1 MQGFKELFCNKKLD
15 FQGLGIEVALYYYN
29 KESSVSK
36 DFEGH
41 IASQICELFAQ

>member
-1 MQGFKELFCNKKLD
+1 MQGFKELFCNKTLD

-29 KESSVSK
+29 KESSVPK

-41 IASQICELFAQ
+41 IAAQICELFA